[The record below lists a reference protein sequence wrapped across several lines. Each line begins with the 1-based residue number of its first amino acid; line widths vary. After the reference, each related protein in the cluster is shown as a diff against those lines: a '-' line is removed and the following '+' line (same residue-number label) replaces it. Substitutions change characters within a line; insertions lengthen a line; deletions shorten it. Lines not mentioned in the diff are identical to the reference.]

1 MDVLTLI
8 IGTHSYEL
16 PAATDTSVLGSE
28 IAAAAQAGGGMVNVT
43 TANARALS
51 VLITPGL
58 FVAIQLK
65 TATDVQPFTHDDKHL
80 AHVDDFPEHH

>member
-8 IGTHSYEL
+8 SGTHSYEL
-16 PAATDTSVLGSE
+16 AATTDTSVLGSE
-28 IAAAAQAGGGMVNVT
+28 IAAAAQSGGGMVNVMA
-43 TANARALS
+43 ANARAVS

-58 FVAIQLK
+58 FVAIQRR
-65 TATDVQPFTHDDKHL
+65 TSTDVQPFTHEDKHL